1 MPNLT
6 TEVTI
11 PINFKPNSSMQTG
24 DMLYYSPAT
33 AQIGGFSY
41 STSTFLLGEIT
52 EIIETDGVW
61 NIGFN
66 YTSLLIPIA
75 TIESVKLSA
84 DPLFLTFRKDC
95 TVNTGSLKGYFAS
108 AEFMN
113 DDYSSQNEM
122 FSVTSGIAVSSK

>member
-6 TEVTI
+6 TEVLI

-33 AQIGGFSY
+33 AQAGGFSY
-41 STSTFLLGEIT
+41 STSTYLLGEIT

-66 YTSLLIPIA
+66 YTSFLISTA
-75 TIESVKLSA
+75 AIESVKSSA
-84 DPLFLTFRKDC
+84 GPIFLTFRKDC

-108 AEFMN
+108 ARFMN

-122 FSVTSGIAVSSK
+122 FGVTSGISISSK

>member
-108 AEFMN
+108 VQFMN
-113 DDYSSQNEM
+113 DDYSHANEM
-122 FSVTSGIAVSSK
+122 FSVTSGISISSK